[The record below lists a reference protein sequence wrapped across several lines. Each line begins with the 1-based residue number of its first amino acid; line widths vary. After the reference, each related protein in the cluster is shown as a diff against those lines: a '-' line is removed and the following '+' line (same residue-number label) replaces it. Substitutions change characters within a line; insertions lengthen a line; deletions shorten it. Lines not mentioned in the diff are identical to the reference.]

1 LSGVIPFNF
10 TVDEPFA
17 RKHNEFFRDSRRF
30 QWSAGLMGATM
41 VAAAVVL
48 FVVVDAGWAVIVGI
62 AASIMALICFV
73 MVPVFPRQLGS
84 PQQYYDAYDL
94 APTVIAQVN
103 PRDVVLMALVDTA
116 ATDTASSRP
125 ALALRTVTSIP
136 GVERTVG
143 ERVPA
148 MAVTGMRSVGH
159 QDHWEQVSPMPV
171 AWGTQDRSVV
181 AAAEK
186 AIPES
191 EWARLESLIDRL
203 QDVQKTRNLLLELD

>member
-1 LSGVIPFNF
+1 MVSFNF

-30 QWSAGLMGATM
+30 QWSAGLMGAIM
-41 VAAAVVL
+41 VAAAVIL

-62 AASIMALICFV
+62 AAVIMALICFI

-84 PQQYYDAYDL
+84 PQRYYDAYPL
-94 APTVIAQVN
+94 APTVVAQVN
-103 PRDVVLMALVDTA
+103 PRDVVLMSLVDTA
-116 ATDTASSRP
+116 ATGTARSRP

-136 GVERTVG
+136 GVERKVG

-159 QDHWEQVSPMPV
+159 QDHWEQISPMPV

-181 AAAEK
+181 AEAEK

-191 EWARLESLIDRL
+191 EWSRLESLIDRL
-203 QDVQKTRNLLLELD
+203 EDVQKTRHLLLELD

>member
-1 LSGVIPFNF
+1 MVSFNF

-30 QWSAGLMGATM
+30 QWSAGLMGAIM
-41 VAAAVVL
+41 VAAAVIL

-62 AASIMALICFV
+62 AAVIMALICFI

-84 PQQYYDAYDL
+84 PQRYYDAYPL

-103 PRDVVLMALVDTA
+103 PRDVVLMSLVDTA
-116 ATDTASSRP
+116 ATGTARPRP

-136 GVERTVG
+136 GVERKVG

-148 MAVTGMRSVGH
+148 MAVTGMRSVGQ

-181 AAAEK
+181 AEAEK

-191 EWARLESLIDRL
+191 EWSRLESLIDRL
-203 QDVQKTRNLLLELD
+203 EDVQKTRHLLLELE

>member
-1 LSGVIPFNF
+1 MIPFNF

-17 RKHNEFFRDSRRF
+17 RKHNEFFRDARRF
-30 QWSAGLMGATM
+30 QWSAGLMGAIM

-48 FVVVDAGWAVIVGI
+48 FVAVDGGWTVIVGV
-62 AASIMALICFV
+62 AAAIMALICFV

-94 APTVIAQVN
+94 APTVVAQVN

-116 ATDTASSRP
+116 ATGSASSRP

-136 GVERTVG
+136 RVERTVG
-143 ERVPA
+143 ARVPS
-148 MAVTGMRSVGH
+148 MAVTGMRSVGR
-159 QDHWEQVSPMPV
+159 QEYWEQVSPMPV
-171 AWGTQDRSVV
+171 AWGTQDRSVI
-181 AAAEK
+181 AAAEQ
-186 AIPES
+186 AVPES

-203 QDVQKTRNLLLELD
+203 QDVQKTRHLLLELD

>member
-1 LSGVIPFNF
+1 MVSFNF

-30 QWSAGLMGATM
+30 QWSAGLMGAIM
-41 VAAAVVL
+41 IAAAVIL

-62 AASIMALICFV
+62 AAVIMALICFI

-84 PQQYYDAYDL
+84 PQHYYDAYAL

-103 PRDVVLMALVDTA
+103 PRDVVLMSLVDTA
-116 ATDTASSRP
+116 ATGAARSRP

-136 GVERTVG
+136 GVERKVG

-148 MAVTGMRSVGH
+148 MAVTGMRSVG
-159 QDHWEQVSPMPV
+159 QQEHWEQISPMPV

-181 AAAEK
+181 AEAEK

-203 QDVQKTRNLLLELD
+203 EDVQKTRHLLLKLE